1 MAGVDEERAAPA
13 ISSPSV
19 QKATDAGEDDPVERY
34 MRATRARARAIA
46 DHPLLRA
53 LRARVTTA
61 AARVA
66 ASPQY
71 AALGELL
78 ARSLLG
84 ACLSRLLPCVWW
96 WGEADAAGWM
106 FEGGRATGVEV
117 RAVWLAAWS
126 VVGSSG
132 GTADV
137 RGATLRLVFVYGDC
151 SVQEG
156 CQLYSFTHR
165 LASHLG
171 LGLVGPVGRPL
182 DRACAAAPSPWLAGK
197 APQTLASAA
206 LRLTNSGVGCVS
218 YGCSSGGTADV
229 RGATLNLVPVRA
241 GCRGGRRAERAHATW
256 VQNVQHPSDPQRPGA
271 SGPCHSCSSRPNPTA
286 PQQQQKWRWK
296 SPERAMRQQID
307 RAVKRAAEE
316 QANPLLT
323 PLQTGSRAESKPYRP
338 RHTAERQEAMRPVS
352 SRAGRMGNTCRHMG

>member
-137 RGATLRLVFVYGDC
+137 RGATL
-151 SVQEG
+151 
-156 CQLYSFTHR
+156 
-165 LASHLG
+165 
-171 LGLVGPVGRPL
+171 
-182 DRACAAAPSPWLAGK
+182 
-197 APQTLASAA
+197 
-206 LRLTNSGVGCVS
+206 
-218 YGCSSGGTADV
+218 
-229 RGATLNLVPVRA
+229 NLVPVRA

-323 PLQTGSRAESKPYRP
+323 PLQTGSSNQNP
-338 RHTAERQEAMRPVS
+338 TAHVTQQRDKR
-352 SRAGRMGNTCRHMG
+352 R